1 MRLPGREQA
10 FLVSCDMLFGELLEA
25 LADFVAEDTNG

>member
-10 FLVSCDMLFGELLEA
+10 FLLSCDTLCGELLEA